1 LEVCSVSVLEEH
13 QLEVPL
19 VELVVLPRLEE
30 ADPVEQVP
38 LEEFV
43 VVQLGPVLLVELANK
58 QPELLVKSS

>member
-1 LEVCSVSVLEEH
+1 M
-13 QLEVPL
+13 EVPL
-19 VELVVLPRLEE
+19 VEPVVLPRLEE

-43 VVQLGPVLLVELANK
+43 VVLLGPVLLVELVNK

>member
-1 LEVCSVSVLEEH
+1 M
-13 QLEVPL
+13 EVPL